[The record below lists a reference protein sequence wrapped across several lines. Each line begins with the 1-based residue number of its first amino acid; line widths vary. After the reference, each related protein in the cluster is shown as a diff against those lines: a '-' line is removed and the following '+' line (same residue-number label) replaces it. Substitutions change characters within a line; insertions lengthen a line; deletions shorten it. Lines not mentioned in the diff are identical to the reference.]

1 MADTVSLSD
10 LQQAHKASSKHRAQI
25 EKSDQCGCF
34 YCLKTFA
41 PSTIRE
47 WWDDGQTA
55 VCPLCGIDSV
65 LGSASG
71 APLTAGFLA
80 EMQKHYFG

>member
-1 MADTVSLSD
+1 MANTVSSAD
-10 LQQAHKASSKHRAQI
+10 IDRAHAVSSRHKEQI
-25 EKSDQCGCF
+25 ERSDQCGCF
-34 YCLKTFA
+34 YCQKTFA

-55 VCPLCGIDSV
+55 VCPHCGIDSV

-71 APLTAGFLA
+71 FPLTTEFLA
-80 EMQKHYFG
+80 QMHQRWFT

>member
-1 MADTVSLSD
+1 MSNSQAN
-10 LQQAHKASSKHRAQI
+10 LQDAHRQSSKHRAQI

-34 YCLKTFA
+34 YCLKTFS
-41 PSTIRE
+41 PSDIRE

-55 VCPLCGIDSV
+55 VCPDCGIDSV

-71 APLTAGFLA
+71 YPLTADFLG
-80 EMQKHYFG
+80 EMHKHYF